1 MGEAANKLC
10 VAEIASLS
18 AGDEELVQAAREGDD
33 AAFEMIFERHRLR
46 IARITSRFFNRQEK
60 IEEVVQ
66 EVFAK
71 VYFALGDY
79 SRQRGSSFAAW
90 LTKVAINSCYDELR
104 RARRRPENNFS
115 SVTEDETLFLNTRL
129 KDENAAD
136 AEATTISRDLASK
149 LLARLD
155 ADDRLILT
163 LLDGEEMP
171 AAEIARALGWGVSRV
186 KVRAHRARAALRRVL
201 GEFL

>member
-1 MGEAANKLC
+1 MGEAVDKVC
-10 VAEIASLS
+10 VAEVAA
-18 AGDEELVQAAREGDD
+18 AGDEELVQAARRGDET
-33 AAFEMIFERHRLR
+33 AFEMIFERHRLR
-46 IARITSRFFNRQEK
+46 ITRITSRFFNRQEK

-71 VYFALGDY
+71 AYFALGDY
-79 SRQRGSSFAAW
+79 SNDRGASFAAW
-90 LTKVAINSCYDELR
+90 LSKVAINSCYDELR

-129 KDENAAD
+129 RDERAAD
-136 AEATTISRDLASK
+136 AEADMISRDLAHK
-149 LLARLD
+149 LLARLS

-163 LLDGEEMP
+163 MLDGEEMSV
-171 AAEIARALGWGVSRV
+171 AEIARALGWGVSRV

>member
-1 MGEAANKLC
+1 MGEAVNKLC
-10 VAEIASLS
+10 VADIASVS
-18 AGDEELVQAAREGDD
+18 AGDEELVQAAQKGDD

-46 IARITSRFFNRQEK
+46 IARITSRFFNRPEK

-71 VYFALGDY
+71 AYFALGDY
-79 SRQRGSSFAAW
+79 SRERGSSFAAW
-90 LTKVAINSCYDELR
+90 LSKVAINSCYDELR

-115 SVTEDETLFLNTRL
+115 SVTQDETLFLNTRL
-129 KDENAAD
+129 RDENAAD
-136 AEATTISRDLASK
+136 AEATAISRDLASK

-171 AAEIARALGWGVSRV
+171 VAEIARALGWGVSRV
-186 KVRAHRARAALRRVL
+186 KVRAHRARVALRRVL
-201 GEFL
+201 KEFL